1 MTQGVKSDFLSKK
14 QRGKVARRQRAHR
27 RVRSRVT
34 GTSERPRLAVFKS
47 DKHIY
52 AQLIDDQAGHT
63 LAQAS
68 TLDAEVRGRLEG
80 GTGNLAAAKAV
91 GTVVGER
98 ARAAGVE
105 KVVFDRGGYI
115 YHGKVKAIAEA
126 AREQGL
132 QF

>member
-1 MTQGVKSDFLSKK
+1 MSQGVKSDFLSKK
-14 QRGKVARRQRAHR
+14 QRGKVARRQRAHK
-27 RVRSRVT
+27 RVRNRVA
-34 GTSERPRLAVFKS
+34 GTPERPRLAVFKS
-47 DKHIY
+47 DRHLY

-68 TLDAEVRGRLEG
+68 TLDPEVRGRLDG

-91 GTVVGER
+91 GTVVAER
-98 ARAAGVE
+98 AKARGVA

-115 YHGKVKAIAEA
+115 YHGKVKAIADA

-132 QF
+132 EF